1 MTASV
6 QAFFATCP
14 KGLEYLLVDELT
26 ALGAQDVHE
35 ALAGVH
41 FSGEMATAYRACLW
55 SRLASRILMPLAEFD
70 AADGDALY
78 SGARAVDWSAH
89 LAVAGTLAV
98 DAALNQSKLTHSRY
112 VEQRVKDAVVD
123 ALRDA
128 DGLRPSVDTE
138 RPDIRLNV
146 YLRRDKAVLSLD
158 LSGEALHR
166 RGWRIAQGAAPMKE
180 NLACAVLLRA
190 GWPEV
195 HAQGGSLIDP
205 MCGSGTLLIEAA
217 RMAADVAPGLDREYF
232 GLFGWKQF
240 DAVLWQ
246 GLMDEAR
253 ERAARGRAALQP
265 VFFGRDADRVAITL
279 ARDNAMVAGVSACID
294 WQVADIR
301 DLQVPKGVT
310 TGLVVSNPPYDER
323 LAADTR
329 LYRELGAS
337 LRARFTGWRVALIT
351 VEDAMGFSTGL
362 RLEKRYT
369 LYNGA
374 IQCQLMRFLPVPE
387 KAAEA
392 RVLALSP
399 GAEMVAN
406 RLRKNLRKLKNWR
419 SREQVSCFRAY
430 DADLPEY
437 SAAIDVYDVIDG
449 ERPEDRGLWLHVQ
462 EYQAPKTIPE
472 EETRRRLG
480 ELVQAA
486 MQVFELPRD
495 RVALKTRAPQSRQQR
510 YQKQDSR
517 GHWVWVDEDGLRLK
531 LNLFDYLDTGLFLD
545 HRPIRRALRQQ
556 AKGVRV
562 LNLFAYTGVASVQM
576 AAGGARQ
583 TTTVDLSATY
593 LEWAAGNLA
602 ANGFS
607 GQSHRLIQADTLRY
621 LAAETQRFELIFCD
635 PPTFSNSAKADDF
648 DVQRHHG
655 ELIRACMR
663 RLTPDGLL
671 VFSNNF
677 RRFKLDADIDE
688 DFEVR
693 EWPTQASIPVDF
705 ERDPKIHRV
714 FDIRHRA

>member
-1 MTASV
+1 MTATL

-14 KGLEYLLVDELT
+14 KGLEYLLVDELS

-41 FSGEMATAYRACLW
+41 FSGDMAIAYRACLW
-55 SRLASRILMPLAEFD
+55 SRLASRILLPLAEFD

-78 SGARAVDWSAH
+78 AGARAVDWSAH
-89 LAVAGTLAV
+89 LAVNGMLAV

-123 ALRDA
+123 ALRTE
-128 DGLRPSVDTE
+128 DGLRPGVDTE
-138 RPDIRLNV
+138 RPDVRLNL

-195 HAQGGSLIDP
+195 HAQGGALIDP

-279 ARDNAMVAGVSACID
+279 ARDNAMAAGVSACID
-294 WQVADIR
+294 WQVTDIR
-301 DLQVPKGVT
+301 DLQVPSGAT
-310 TGLVVSNPPYDER
+310 SGLVVSNPPYDER

-337 LRARFTGWRVALIT
+337 LRARFAGWRVALIT

-362 RLEKRYT
+362 RLDKRYT

-374 IQCQLMRFLPVPE
+374 IKCQLMRFLPVPE
-387 KAAEA
+387 KAAEP

-406 RLRKNLRKLKNWR
+406 RLRKNLRKLKTWR
-419 SREQVSCFRAY
+419 TREQVTCFRAY

-437 SAAIDVYDVIDG
+437 AAAIDVYDVVDG

-517 GHWVWVDEDGLRLK
+517 GHWLWVMEDGLRVR

-545 HRPIRRALRQQ
+545 HRPIRRALRHY
-556 AKGVRV
+556 ANGARV
-562 LNLFAYTGVASVQM
+562 LNLFAYTGVATLHM

-593 LEWAAGNLA
+593 LDWAANNLA

-621 LAAETQRFELIFCD
+621 LAAETQRFDLIFCD
-635 PPTFSNSAKADDF
+635 PPTFSNSAKAEDF

-655 ELIRACMR
+655 DLIRACMR

-677 RRFKLDADIDE
+677 RRFKLDTDIDE

>member
-1 MTASV
+1 
-6 QAFFATCP
+6 
-14 KGLEYLLVDELT
+14 
-26 ALGAQDVHE
+26 
-35 ALAGVH
+35 
-41 FSGEMATAYRACLW
+41 
-55 SRLASRILMPLAEFD
+55 
-70 AADGDALY
+70 
-78 SGARAVDWSAH
+78 VDWSAH

-123 ALRDA
+123 ALRTA
-128 DGLRPSVDTE
+128 DGLRPGVDTE
-138 RPDIRLNV
+138 RPDVRLNL

-195 HAQGGSLIDP
+195 HAQGGALIDP

-279 ARDNAMVAGVSACID
+279 ARDNAMAAGVSACID

-387 KAAEA
+387 KAAEPRA
-392 RVLALSP
+392 LALSP

-406 RLRKNLRKLKNWR
+406 RLRKNLRKLKTWR
-419 SREQVSCFRAY
+419 TREQVTCFRAY

-437 SAAIDVYDVIDG
+437 AAAIDVYDVVDG

-517 GHWVWVDEDGLRLK
+517 GHWLWVMEDGLRVR

-545 HRPIRRALRQQ
+545 HRPIRRALRHY
-556 AKGVRV
+556 AKGARV
-562 LNLFAYTGVASVQM
+562 LNLFAYTGVATLHM

-593 LEWAAGNLA
+593 LDWAASNLA

>member
-1 MTASV
+1 MTATL

-14 KGLEYLLVDELT
+14 KGLEYLLVDELS

-41 FSGEMATAYRACLW
+41 FSGDMATAYRACLW
-55 SRLASRILMPLAEFD
+55 SRLASRILLPLAEFD

-78 SGARAVDWSAH
+78 AGARAVDWSAH
-89 LAVAGTLAV
+89 LAVNGTLAV

-123 ALRDA
+123 ALRTA
-128 DGLRPSVDTE
+128 DGLRPGVDTE
-138 RPDIRLNV
+138 RPDVRLNL

-195 HAQGGSLIDP
+195 HAQGGALIDP

-253 ERAARGRAALQP
+253 ERAVRGRAALQP

-279 ARDNAMVAGVSACID
+279 ARDNAMAAGVSACID

-301 DLQVPKGVT
+301 DLQVPAGAT
-310 TGLVVSNPPYDER
+310 SGLVVSNPPYDER

-337 LRARFTGWRVALIT
+337 LRARFAGWRVALIT

-362 RLEKRYT
+362 RLDKRYT

-374 IQCQLMRFLPVPE
+374 IKCQLMRFLPVPE
-387 KAAEA
+387 KAAEPRA
-392 RVLALSP
+392 LALSP

-406 RLRKNLRKLKNWR
+406 RLRKNLRKLKTWR
-419 SREQVSCFRAY
+419 TREQVTCFRAY

-437 SAAIDVYDVIDG
+437 AAAIDVYDVVDG

-517 GHWVWVDEDGLRLK
+517 GHWLWVMEDGLRVR

-545 HRPIRRALRQQ
+545 HRPIRRALRHY
-556 AKGVRV
+556 ANGARV
-562 LNLFAYTGVASVQM
+562 LNLFAYTGVATLHM

-593 LEWAAGNLA
+593 LDWAANNLA

-635 PPTFSNSAKADDF
+635 PPTFSNSAKAEDF

-655 ELIRACMR
+655 DLIRACMR

>member
-1 MTASV
+1 
-6 QAFFATCP
+6 
-14 KGLEYLLVDELT
+14 
-26 ALGAQDVHE
+26 
-35 ALAGVH
+35 
-41 FSGEMATAYRACLW
+41 
-55 SRLASRILMPLAEFD
+55 
-70 AADGDALY
+70 
-78 SGARAVDWSAH
+78 
-89 LAVAGTLAV
+89 
-98 DAALNQSKLTHSRY
+98 
-112 VEQRVKDAVVD
+112 
-123 ALRDA
+123 
-128 DGLRPSVDTE
+128 
-138 RPDIRLNV
+138 
-146 YLRRDKAVLSLD
+146 
-158 LSGEALHR
+158 
-166 RGWRIAQGAAPMKE
+166 
-180 NLACAVLLRA
+180 
-190 GWPEV
+190 
-195 HAQGGSLIDP
+195 
-205 MCGSGTLLIEAA
+205 
-217 RMAADVAPGLDREYF
+217 
-232 GLFGWKQF
+232 
-240 DAVLWQ
+240 
-246 GLMDEAR
+246 MDEAR
-253 ERAARGRAALQP
+253 ERAVRGRAALQP

-279 ARDNAMVAGVSACID
+279 ARDNAMAAGVSACID

-301 DLQVPKGVT
+301 DLQVPAGAT
-310 TGLVVSNPPYDER
+310 SGLVVSNPPYDER

-337 LRARFTGWRVALIT
+337 LRARFAGWRVALIT

-362 RLEKRYT
+362 RLDKRYT

-374 IQCQLMRFLPVPE
+374 IKCQLMRFLPVPE
-387 KAAEA
+387 KAAEPRA
-392 RVLALSP
+392 LALSP

-406 RLRKNLRKLKNWR
+406 RLRKNLRKLKTWR
-419 SREQVSCFRAY
+419 TREQVTCFRAY

-437 SAAIDVYDVIDG
+437 AAAIDVYDVVDG

-517 GHWVWVDEDGLRLK
+517 GHWLWVMEDGLRVR

-545 HRPIRRALRQQ
+545 HRPIRRALRHY
-556 AKGVRV
+556 ANGARV
-562 LNLFAYTGVASVQM
+562 LNLFAYTGVATLHM

-593 LEWAAGNLA
+593 LDWAANNLA

-635 PPTFSNSAKADDF
+635 PPTFSNSAKAEDF

-655 ELIRACMR
+655 DLIRACMR